1 LRMSVEAARVI
12 IDALRVLKE
21 AVRVIYRGR
30 ESDFDAVVMLDEAV
44 REIMEVLRE
53 LEAVRVIWRRHRT
66 FLYTA
71 LFKGT

>member
-1 LRMSVEAARVI
+1 MSVEAARVI